1 MKFTFS
7 WLTDHLETAASLDE
21 IAARLTALGLE
32 VDSVE
37 NRAAELAAF
46 KTARI
51 VKADKHPGADRL
63 KVCVVDTGAETVQ
76 VVCGAPNARAGM
88 IGVFAPTGTYIPGIG
103 IELKKAKI
111 RGVESNG
118 MLVSEREMGLSD
130 EHEGIIELAEDVAVG
145 EPFAGILGLDD
156 PVIDIELTPNR
167 PDCTGVRGIARDL
180 AAAGLGTLK
189 PPARA
194 APVAGTYESP
204 IDWRIADD
212 GNACPYVVGRHFRG
226 VTNGPSPRWMQ
237 QRLRAIGLRPISAL
251 VDVTDYVSIDL
262 GRPLHVFDAATLTGN
277 ALDMQRAK
285 DGQPFRALT
294 GKDYVLDAEM
304 TIIADGD
311 AAHGIGGVMGGA
323 TSMCTEGTTEVFLE
337 VALFDPVQVAATG
350 RRLNLQS
357 DARYRFER
365 GVDPVS
371 ADWGA
376 EVAARLIMELCGG
389 ETSKP
394 VRAGTL
400 PDTGR
405 TITLRTERVRTLGGL
420 EVAAPRQ
427 REILTALG
435 YDVPAVENG
444 TVDVAPPTWRPDVHG
459 EADLVEELVRVVGL
473 DQVEAVPLT
482 RPTSLP
488 QPAISPAYR
497 RAVQIKR
504 ALAERGL
511 LEAVTWSFMAGRLA
525 SHFGG
530 VPPTLHVANPISSDL
545 DVMRPSILPN
555 LIAAAARNVDR
566 GLADPALFELGP
578 QYHDTTP
585 DGQRQVAA
593 GVRQGRSHAAHWA
606 GGAVPV
612 DAIDAKG
619 DAIAGLDAVGAPVA
633 NLQITTDA
641 PAWYH
646 PGRSGALRLGAKV
659 LAWFGD
665 IHPRVLQAMD
675 VRGPLVAFELFLDA
689 VPSVK
694 GKARRGKL
702 ELSPFQPVA
711 RDFAFVVDA
720 KVPAD
725 AVLRSVRSAD
735 KALIVDVGL
744 FDVYTGPGID
754 DGKKSLAV
762 AVTLQPRAATL
773 TDQEI
778 DAVAQKVVAS
788 VAKHTGGIL
797 RG

>member
-1 MKFTFS
+1 
-7 WLTDHLETAASLDE
+7 
-21 IAARLTALGLE
+21 
-32 VDSVE
+32 
-37 NRAAELAAF
+37 
-46 KTARI
+46 
-51 VKADKHPGADRL
+51 
-63 KVCVVDTGAETVQ
+63 
-76 VVCGAPNARAGM
+76 
-88 IGVFAPTGTYIPGIG
+88 
-103 IELKKAKI
+103 
-111 RGVESNG
+111 
-118 MLVSEREMGLSD
+118 MGLSD
-130 EHEGIIELAEDVAVG
+130 EHEGIIELAEDITVG

-189 PPARA
+189 LLARA
-194 APVAGTYESP
+194 APVAGTYDSP
-204 IDWRIADD
+204 IDWRIAND

-226 VTNGPSPRWMQ
+226 VRNGPSPRWMQ
-237 QRLRAIGLRPISAL
+237 QRLLAIGLRPISAL
-251 VDVTDYVSIDL
+251 VDVTNYVSIDL
-262 GRPLHVFDAATLTGN
+262 GRPLHVFDAATLAGD
-277 ALDMQRAK
+277 ALVMQRATN
-285 DGQPFRALT
+285 GQPFRALT
-294 GKDYVLDAEM
+294 GKDYALDDQM
-304 TIIADGD
+304 TIIADERG
-311 AAHGIGGVMGGA
+311 AHGIGGVMGGEA
-323 TSMCTEGTTEVFLE
+323 SMCTEGTTEVFLE

-365 GVDPVS
+365 GVDPES

-376 EVAARLIMELCGG
+376 EVAVRLIMELCGG

-400 PDTGR
+400 PDTRR
-405 TITLRTERVRTLGGL
+405 TITLRMERVRTLGGL
-420 EVAAPRQ
+420 EIAPRRQ

-444 TVDVAPPTWRPDVHG
+444 RVDVAPPTWRPDVHG

-482 RPTSLP
+482 RVPSLP

-525 SHFGG
+525 AHFGG
-530 VPPTLHVANPISSDL
+530 VPPALHVANPISSDL

-555 LIAAAARNVDR
+555 LIAAVARNVDR

-578 QYHDTTP
+578 QYHDATP

-606 GGAVPV
+606 GGAASV

-619 DAIAGLDAVGAPVA
+619 DAIAGLEAAGAPVA
-633 NLQITTDA
+633 NLQITADA
-641 PAWYH
+641 PGWYH

-665 IHPRVLQAMD
+665 IHPRVLQAFD
-675 VRGPLVAFELFLDA
+675 VRGPLVGFELFLDA
-689 VPSVK
+689 VPPVK
-694 GKARRGKL
+694 GKAGRGRL

-720 KVPAD
+720 EVPAD

-735 KALIVDVGL
+735 KALIADVGL

-788 VAKHTGGIL
+788 VAKHTGGVL